1 MASIEANAGEVWVG
15 DFGTTAKQRPV
26 LVLAFP
32 QPSDARALVVVVP
45 LTSQIRGLRGE
56 VDIGK
61 PKWLPKHS
69 AVNVQGFASIDQ
81 NALLRKLGR
90 LNDHQLDSVK
100 DAVRD
105 LLDL

>member
-1 MASIEANAGEVWVG
+1 MASIEAKAGEVWTV
-15 DFGTTAKQRPV
+15 DFGTAAKQRPV

-32 QPSDARALVVVVP
+32 QPYDGRDLVVVVP
-45 LTSQIRGLRGE
+45 ITYQIRGLRGE
-56 VDIGK
+56 VDMGK

-69 AVNVQGFASIDQ
+69 AVNVQGFAGIDQ

-100 DAVRD
+100 DAIKE

>member
-1 MASIEANAGEVWVG
+1 MASIEANAGEVWTV
-15 DFGTTAKQRPV
+15 DFGTAAKQRPV
-26 LVLAFP
+26 LVLVFH

-45 LTSQIRGLRGE
+45 LTSQIRSLRGE
-56 VDIGK
+56 VDMGK

-69 AVNVQGFASIDQ
+69 VVNVQGFAGIDQ

-100 DAVRD
+100 DAIKE